1 MPQMTLTTTGLPR
14 HFGMA
19 TVTPLPSVTVGHSF
33 DSRRRRS
40 CSAMPRRRNH
50 SNGINDSAPN
60 VNRVAPKNRGLMEAM
75 PCTWDTNAK
84 PQIMAVRTRQ
94 AMPPI
99 SFLCMTHYSMA
110 RFSPTE
116 EPDHILVRLC
126 LRVQRR
132 GRRGIFQSRSP
143 KSWRIYRNML
153 MKSRYRF
160 SAQMMETFLIMSSPW
175 PAYWANSAR
184 VAWAS

>member
-1 MPQMTLTTTGLPR
+1 MPYCWTVLAVNNTMPQMTLTTTGLPR

-19 TVTPLPSVTVGHSF
+19 TVIPLPSVTVGHSF

-60 VNRVAPKNRGLMEAM
+60 VNRVAPKNSGLMESM
-75 PCTWDTNAK
+75 PCTCDTNAK

-99 SFLCMTHYSMA
+99 SFLCMSHYPIA

-116 EPDHILVRLC
+116 KPDHILVRL
-126 LRVQRR
+126 LFDGFSAEDVAGFFSRDRR
-132 GRRGIFQSRSP
+132 RAGEYTGTCSRSP
-143 KSWRIYRNML
+143 D
-153 MKSRYRF
+153 
-160 SAQMMETFLIMSSPW
+160 TG
-175 PAYWANSAR
+175 SAR
-184 VAWAS
+184 RGWRSS